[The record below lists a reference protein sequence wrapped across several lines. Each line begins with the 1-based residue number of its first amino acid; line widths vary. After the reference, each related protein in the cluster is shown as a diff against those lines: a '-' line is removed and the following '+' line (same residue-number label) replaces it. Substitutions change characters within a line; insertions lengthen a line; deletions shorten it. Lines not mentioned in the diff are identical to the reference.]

1 MEESASGALVEGGE
15 GGGMTQLP
23 GESME
28 DYIKRL
34 KEAGLYGGD
43 ITDQPL
49 VAGGGP
55 AVTGF
60 GGVATP
66 GSSAGLSVGSNMTS
80 GGLSPGTGAGLSG
93 KGMWEP
99 DNSGSVQTRASP
111 SGGGSMPG
119 GDHKTNA
126 LNVLLNNTSGN
137 MAQSK
142 PSPMGYVTSN
152 FGNITPMA
160 SPTRRTNALL
170 QYLQYVKPAYR
181 GPTGG
186 PISLDGNP
194 ATNYLSQLMRGGR

>member
-1 MEESASGALVEGGE
+1 MEESEGGTGAIASE
-15 GGGMTQLP
+15 GGDGMAQLP

-34 KEAGLYGGD
+34 KAAGLYGGD

-49 VAGGGP
+49 AGGGP

-66 GSSAGLSVGSNMTS
+66 GSSSGLSVGSNMTS

-99 DNSGSVQTRASP
+99 DNSGDVGVRASP
-111 SGGGSMPG
+111 TGGGSMPG

-126 LNVLLNNTSGN
+126 LNVLLNNTSGG
-137 MAQSK
+137 MAVSK

-160 SPTRRTNALL
+160 SPMGRRNMLL

-186 PISLDGNP
+186 PTPINGNP
-194 ATNYLSQLMRGGR
+194 ATNYLAQLMRGR